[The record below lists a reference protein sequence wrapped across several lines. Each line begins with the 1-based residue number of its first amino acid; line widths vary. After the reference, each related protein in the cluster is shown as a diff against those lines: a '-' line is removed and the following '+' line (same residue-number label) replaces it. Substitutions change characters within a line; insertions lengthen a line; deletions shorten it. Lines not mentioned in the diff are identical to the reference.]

1 MFSLPTLRSPGI
13 VCCCRPPIGWSGTG
27 LDSDWLSSITWW
39 GRWWLDQF
47 FVPPADWRIM
57 FTIELTQHMRRLIPS
72 QSSSPQALGSVS
84 SHTGYTEQSRE
95 THLDEVRCAGLS
107 GFPTAMEFSNFRL
120 YSGKNKNR
128 NKNLTFLIFGEK
140 RMFPIFHKYYITIL
154 WSTCEKCYNWWDS

>member
-1 MFSLPTLRSPGI
+1 
-13 VCCCRPPIGWSGTG
+13 
-27 LDSDWLSSITWW
+27 
-39 GRWWLDQF
+39 
-47 FVPPADWRIM
+47 M

-120 YSGKNKNR
+120 DSGKNKR

-154 WSTCEKCYNWWDS
+154 